1 MEKARQYTIVV
12 ALGRTVMLI
21 TNQRLHFLWNDSG
34 LHANFIA
41 RSVVAVPRSES
52 AIGCA
57 TGATP
62 SAAAPAGGARFLR
75 GRGCVFQACV
85 LAMTMMQAAVPAMAQ
100 RVDIA
105 IPAVPSGQA
114 LSLMEVIA
122 DDGMDG
128 DVDGGI
134 VHRFRFLAPDLASPL
149 TRPSFE
155 VLTADIEALCAEFAV
170 PYLQESNEEAARV
183 VVSLSAE
190 PVVFGQVSPEI
201 VQVFEAFSLDRGTCI
216 LEMF

>member
-1 MEKARQYTIVV
+1 MLTTI
-12 ALGRTVMLI
+12 
-21 TNQRLHFLWNDSG
+21 QRLYFLCSNSG
-34 LHANFIA
+34 LRANFIA
-41 RSVVAVPRSES
+41 RLLAVMPRSET

-75 GRGCVFQACV
+75 GRGCSFHTGVQASLLVF
-85 LAMTMMQAAVPAMAQ
+85 AMVQAAVPARAEQ
-100 RVDIA
+100 VDFA
-105 IPAVPSGQA
+105 IPAVPSGQT

-122 DDGMDG
+122 EDGMEDG
-128 DVDGGI
+128 LESAAGGGI
-134 VHRFRFLAPDLASPL
+134 LHRFRFLAPDLASPL

-155 VLTADIEALCAEFAV
+155 ALTADIEELCAAYAV
-170 PYLQESNEEAARV
+170 PYLQESNEEATRV

-201 VQVFEAFSLDRGTCI
+201 VQVFEAFSLENGTCI